1 MNDSFFRK
9 IESKT
14 GVPMEEVFALAN
26 AIQYADFNDERQ
38 VRKIIRK
45 VGKLAKKEVPQQT
58 EDELVNSIVKNGKA
72 VNIKDIKICL
82 ADNKKTLRKN
92 RIIGLIILTYGYSNS
107 ISENGGVYNGIYF
120 TNSTNPISN
129 ICKSIKYGSL

>member
-58 EDELVNSIVKNGKA
+58 EDELVSSIVKNGKA
-72 VNIKDIKICL
+72 VNIKDIQ
-82 ADNKKTLRKN
+82 DM
-92 RIIGLIILTYGYSNS
+92 IGRQ
-107 ISENGGVYNGIYF
+107 
-120 TNSTNPISN
+120 
-129 ICKSIKYGSL
+129 

>member
-26 AIQYADFNDERQ
+26 AIQFADFSDERQ

-45 VGKLAKKEVPQQT
+45 VGQIAKKEVPQQT
-58 EDELVNSIVKNGKA
+58 EDELVRSIISDGKA
-72 VNIKDIKICL
+72 VNMKDITDML
-82 ADNKKTLRKN
+82 GRQ
-92 RIIGLIILTYGYSNS
+92 
-107 ISENGGVYNGIYF
+107 
-120 TNSTNPISN
+120 
-129 ICKSIKYGSL
+129 

>member
-26 AIQYADFNDERQ
+26 AIQFADFGDEQQ

-45 VGKLAKKEVPQQT
+45 VGKLARKEVSPET
-58 EDELVNSIVKNGKA
+58 EDELVKSIVSNGKA
-72 VNIKDIKICL
+72 VNIQDIQGML
-82 ADNKKTLRKN
+82 GRQL
-92 RIIGLIILTYGYSNS
+92 
-107 ISENGGVYNGIYF
+107 
-120 TNSTNPISN
+120 
-129 ICKSIKYGSL
+129 

>member
-45 VGKLAKKEVPQQT
+45 VGKLAKKDVPQHT

-72 VNIKDIKICL
+72 VNITDIQDML
-82 ADNKKTLRKN
+82 GRQ
-92 RIIGLIILTYGYSNS
+92 
-107 ISENGGVYNGIYF
+107 
-120 TNSTNPISN
+120 
-129 ICKSIKYGSL
+129 

>member
-26 AIQYADFNDERQ
+26 AIQYADFSDERQ

-45 VGKLAKKEVPQQT
+45 VGKLAKKEVPQHT
-58 EDELVNSIVKNGKA
+58 EDELVNSIIKNGKA
-72 VNIKDIKICL
+72 VNIKDIQDML
-82 ADNKKTLRKN
+82 GRQ
-92 RIIGLIILTYGYSNS
+92 
-107 ISENGGVYNGIYF
+107 
-120 TNSTNPISN
+120 
-129 ICKSIKYGSL
+129 

>member
-58 EDELVNSIVKNGKA
+58 EDDLVNSIVKNGKA
-72 VNIKDIKICL
+72 VNIKDIQ
-82 ADNKKTLRKN
+82 DM
-92 RIIGLIILTYGYSNS
+92 IGRQ
-107 ISENGGVYNGIYF
+107 
-120 TNSTNPISN
+120 
-129 ICKSIKYGSL
+129 

>member
-26 AIQYADFNDERQ
+26 AIQYADFSDERQ

-45 VGKLAKKEVPQQT
+45 VGRLAKKEVPQQT

-72 VNIKDIKICL
+72 VNISDIQDML
-82 ADNKKTLRKN
+82 GRQ
-92 RIIGLIILTYGYSNS
+92 
-107 ISENGGVYNGIYF
+107 
-120 TNSTNPISN
+120 
-129 ICKSIKYGSL
+129 

>member
-26 AIQYADFNDERQ
+26 AIQFADFSDERQ
-38 VRKIIRK
+38 LRKIIRK

-58 EDELVNSIVKNGKA
+58 EDELIRSILADGKA
-72 VNIKDIKICL
+72 VNIKDIQDML
-82 ADNKKTLRKN
+82 
-92 RIIGLIILTYGYSNS
+92 
-107 ISENGGVYNGIYF
+107 
-120 TNSTNPISN
+120 
-129 ICKSIKYGSL
+129 